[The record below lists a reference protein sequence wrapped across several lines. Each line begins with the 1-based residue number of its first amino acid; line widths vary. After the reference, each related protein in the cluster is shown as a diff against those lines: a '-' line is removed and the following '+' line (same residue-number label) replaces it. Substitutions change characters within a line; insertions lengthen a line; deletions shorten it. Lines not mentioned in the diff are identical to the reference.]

1 MKFIC
6 GKSRLLDII
15 NTVQR
20 AVPTK
25 STNPILEC
33 IKINAD
39 ARGSICFT
47 GNNMD
52 LCIEYTSDCNI
63 VRGGE
68 VALDSKM
75 FGDIIR
81 KLPDDDISIDVNEEN
96 NVTKIQAGRT
106 ELNIRAFDS
115 MEFPTTPEFDEK
127 YSFSLNQ
134 LVLKKIVRQSIFA
147 VSSNMARPIQTGM
160 LFEVNGNRLTV
171 VAVDGVRL
179 ALRNCEI
186 NSNGAEFKFV
196 VPGNTLRELLKIL
209 KDDDEPVNIKISD
222 KHCMFDFGYYKVIT
236 RLLEGDFLNYKPLL
250 STHNTIEIITEV
262 RPLCDSLERASLLVN
277 DDTVQKNDK
286 VPVRLKP
293 EMERMEINCMTSKGR
308 IHDVIPI
315 ELTGDEIEIGFNYK
329 YILDA
334 LRATEEEKVKLE
346 MSSPNS
352 SCFIR
357 SVGEDDYIYIVQPI
371 RLYQ

>member
-6 GKSRLLDII
+6 GKSQMLDII

-63 VRGGE
+63 IRGGE

-134 LVLKKIVRQSIFA
+134 LVLKKIVRQTIFA

-160 LFEVNGNRLTV
+160 LFEVNGSRLTV

-186 NSNGAEFKFV
+186 NSNGAGFNFV

-293 EMERMEINCMTSKGR
+293 EMKRMEINCMTSKGR

-334 LRATEEEKVKLE
+334 LRATEEEKVRME

>member
-6 GKSRLLDII
+6 GKSQLLDII